1 MYKMYGNNNEISV
14 RFYIRTTANSVT
26 YTDYKTA
33 TITLT
38 GNQKTGY
45 AKVSGAWKR
54 TKRWVNVSGT
64 WKRCVRWIKVN
75 GSWKRCI

>member
-14 RFYIRTTANSVT
+14 RFYVRTTANNT
-26 YTDYKTA
+26 NYTDYKTV
-33 TITLT
+33 TVTLT

-45 AKVSGAWKR
+45 ANVGGTWKR
-54 TKRWVNVSGT
+54 TKRWVNVSDS
-64 WKRCVRWIKVN
+64 WKRCVRWVKVD